1 MLLRSLRINRCFKPE
16 NFGAVKSASV
26 HHFSDASMVGY
37 GQCSYIRLV
46 NEHGVVQ
53 CSLVMAKSRVTPL
66 KVVTIPRLEL
76 TAAVVSTRVSSLLS
90 GILEYDFD
98 ETYWTDSKVVLGYI
112 NNDSRRFKTFVANR
126 VQAIRN
132 HSQPEQW
139 RYVKTCDNPADWAS
153 RGTPTKQDLV

>member
-1 MLLRSLRINRCFKPE
+1 MVSSVYDPLGFLAPFLLIGKQILQELCRDNCDWDQPLPDTLKQRWETWRNSLMLLRSLRINRCFKPE

-53 CSLVMAKSRVTPL
+53 CSLVMAKSRVIPL

-90 GILEYDFD
+90 GLLIFH
-98 ETYWTDSKVVLGYI
+98 TA
-112 NNDSRRFKTFVANR
+112 RM
-126 VQAIRN
+126 
-132 HSQPEQW
+132 
-139 RYVKTCDNPADWAS
+139 
-153 RGTPTKQDLV
+153 